1 MRVRRLARLGA
12 DHDTGAPLPSGRWLC
27 TVAVRVPDAGDQGWA
42 ASGLSSSS
50 HLEIKTCPGM
60 RPGAI
65 CSRLRAWNFVHPAAY
80 RVVADKTKT
89 AVCSNAILQ
98 FWLPRTAGHSRGT
111 NVCERELSQRPVGT
125 SPPNPTPPAGRR
137 ARSRVSAAPDLI
149 QGQSS
154 EQRPRFTFL
163 ISRVCRRE
171 GPTPPGS
178 RPRLAM

>member
-1 MRVRRLARLGA
+1 MTPARLCHRAGGPARGRESPRRRRPGVGGVGA
-12 DHDTGAPLPSGRWLC
+12 LLKFPSGNQNLSRKASRCDLFPLAPGTLC
-27 TVAVRVPDAGDQGWA
+27 
-42 ASGLSSSS
+42 
-50 HLEIKTCPGM
+50 
-60 RPGAI
+60 
-65 CSRLRAWNFVHPAAY
+65 HPAAY
-80 RVVADKTKT
+80 RVVADETKT

-154 EQRPRFTFL
+154 EQRPRFAFL
-163 ISRVCRRE
+163 ISRVFRRE
-171 GPTPPGS
+171 SPTPPGS
-178 RPRLAM
+178 WAGLAM